1 MVPAG
6 IACSYPLLPETPRYL
21 VYRGRFKVA
30 EAAIEDLYRPNY
42 NAVEE
47 VQLVRLQV
55 EEQRELRRA
64 TRIMDSFKGL
74 KLATN
79 HRRHG
84 SPNLVTGPRH
94 LLHQQLHCDLH
105 EATRL
110 CRSADIQRDRH
121 HMRTSRQR
129 HLLLHL

>member
-74 KLATN
+74 
-79 HRRHG
+79 
-84 SPNLVTGPRH
+84 NL
-94 LLHQQLHCDLH
+94 
-105 EATRL
+105 
-110 CRSADIQRDRH
+110 QRTIVA
-121 HMRTSRQR
+121 MGVQI
-129 HLLLHL
+129 L